1 MKKET
6 FTFAEHKTFFGLTVY
21 RHGVKRSDIA
31 KLPFYK
37 FWSDSAMGSAE
48 AMIDS
53 ESYVYLHDWERF
65 CYSFILYGK
74 HRYQ

>member
-6 FTFAEHKTFFGLTVY
+6 FTFGENKTFFGLTVY

-31 KLPFYK
+31 KLPFYE
-37 FWSDSAMGSAE
+37 FWSDSAMGSTE
-48 AMIDS
+48 AMIDN

-65 CYSFILYGK
+65 CYSFILHGK
-74 HRYQ
+74 HRFQ